1 MKKIIVVFLAL
12 LFVIVPISTVEA
24 YESIV
29 SRGSFIKTIN
39 ETFYIYTV
47 LGTEEAF
54 SDVDSE
60 NQAYFDLMAAKANG
74 YISGYPDG
82 AVYADQSITRLEA
95 AVALDKL
102 MELPQ
107 PMDGPVFADG
117 QEQPEWAI
125 RSIQRVVARGIF
137 SADENGNFNGR
148 EPLSKADLDN
158 AVEVI
163 KSLGLQGR
171 KDEIVNVKS
180 FDGFEVTG
188 RLSVPAGEEDIQ
200 RLVIFVHGTGPN
212 TYEMRRQSDISGIR
226 FKYLDVYADNF
237 VKDGTAFFTYNTRGV
252 SLGEEEP
259 YYADIDADSYKQYT
273 PQNIA
278 QDIKYVIEQLKQ
290 DSRLSNAQVILLGA
304 SEGTIIAPLSVLE
317 YGAEADA
324 LMLMGY
330 CNENMREVLEY
341 QLGGGM
347 SFFNYTLLFNVAGVE
362 GITKEQY
369 DADPNEIVEDLLA
382 STPFED
388 IDLDG
393 DGVITERDLGIMMAP
408 IRDGLFEA
416 VEKGDDNWIEE
427 NMSAMMP
434 ALMTNWFTA
443 HFELPKTEDIMTKV
457 DIPMYIFQGT
467 YDANCPVQGTYDVQS
482 RFKELGKTNLT
493 VNIYEGYNH
502 DLNFSQFLYG
512 NGSQAFD
519 DVFSTVNNLQL
530 LNK

>member
-1 MKKIIVVFLAL
+1 MKKIAALFLVL
-12 LFVIVPISTVEA
+12 LFVIMPISEVEA
-24 YESIV
+24 YESTI

-54 SDVDSE
+54 SDIDLETQS
-60 NQAYFDLMAAKANG
+60 YFDLMSAKANG
-74 YISGYPDG
+74 YIGGYPDG
-82 AVYADQSITRLEA
+82 AIYADKTITRSEA
-95 AVALDKL
+95 AVALDKI

-107 PMDGPVFADG
+107 PMDGPIFADG
-117 QEQPEWAI
+117 QELPVWAVD
-125 RSIQRVVARGIF
+125 SIQRVVARGIL
-137 SADENGNFNGR
+137 SVDENGNFNGN

-158 AVEVI
+158 AVKVI
-163 KSLGLQGR
+163 ESLGLQGR
-171 KDEIVNVKS
+171 KDEIVTVSS

-188 RLSVPAGEEDIQ
+188 RLSVPAGEKNIQ
-200 RLVIFVHGTGPN
+200 KLVIFVHGTGPN
-212 TYEMRRQSDISGIR
+212 TYEMRRQSDMEGVR

-252 SLGEEEP
+252 NLGEEEP
-259 YYADIDADSYKQYT
+259 YYADIDEEVYKQYT

-278 QDIKYVIEQLKQ
+278 QDMKYVIEELKK
-290 DSRLSNAQVILLGA
+290 DTRLSNAEVILLGA
-304 SEGTIIAPLSVLE
+304 SEGTIIAPLAVSE
-317 YGAEADA
+317 YGAEADV

-347 SFFNYTLLFNVAGVE
+347 SFFNYTLLFNVVGVE

-369 DADPNEIVEDLLA
+369 EADPNGIVEALLA
-382 STPFED
+382 STAFED

-393 DGVITERDLGIMMAP
+393 DGLITEEDFSVMMAP

-416 VEKGDDNWIEE
+416 VEKGDDKWIEE
-427 NMSAMMP
+427 NMYIMMP
-434 ALMTNWFTA
+434 PLMTNWFTA
-443 HFELPKTEDIMTKV
+443 HFELLKTEDIMTKV

-467 YDANCPVQGTYDVQS
+467 YDANCPVQGAYDVQS
-482 RFKELGKTNLT
+482 RFEELGKTNLT

-502 DLNFSQFLYG
+502 DLNFSEFLYG
-512 NGSQAFD
+512 IGSQAFD
-519 DVFSTVNNLQL
+519 DIFSTVND
-530 LNK
+530 

>member
-1 MKKIIVVFLAL
+1 MKKIAVIFLAL
-12 LFVIVPISTVEA
+12 LLVIMPVSTVEA
-24 YESIV
+24 YESTV

-39 ETFYIYTV
+39 ETFHIYTV
-47 LGTEEAF
+47 LGTDEAF
-54 SDVDSE
+54 SDIDLE
-60 NQAYFDLMAAKANG
+60 TQDYFDIMAAKTNG

-82 AVYADQSITRLEA
+82 AVYAQRYITRLEA

-107 PMDGPVFADG
+107 PMDGPIFADV
-117 QEQPEWAI
+117 QEQPEWAMG
-125 RSIQRVVARGIF
+125 SIQRVVARGIF
-137 SADENGNFNGR
+137 SVDENGSFNGG
-148 EPLSKADLDN
+148 EPLSEEDLDN
-158 AVEVI
+158 AVGVI
-163 KSLGLQGR
+163 KSLGLQCR
-171 KDEIVNVKS
+171 EDEIVKVKS

-188 RLSVPAGEEDIQ
+188 RLSVPAGEENIQ
-200 RLVIFVHGTGPN
+200 KLVIFVHGTGPN
-212 TYEMRRQSDISGIR
+212 TYEMRRQVHMAGVR

-237 VKDGTAFFTYNTRGV
+237 VKNGTAFFTYNTRGV
-252 SLGEEEP
+252 SLGEKEP
-259 YYADIDADSYKQYT
+259 DYADIDKDTYKQYT

-278 QDIKYVIEQLKQ
+278 HDMKYVIEQLKQ
-290 DSRLSNAQVILLGA
+290 DSRLSNAEVILLGA
-304 SEGTIIAPLSVLE
+304 SEGTITAPLAVLE

-347 SFFNYTLLFNVAGVE
+347 SFFNYTVFFNVVGSE

-369 DADPNEIVEDLLA
+369 EADPNEVVEALFA

-393 DGVITERDLGIMMAP
+393 DGLITEADLSVMVAP

-416 VEKGDDNWIEE
+416 VEKGDDDWIEE
-427 NMSAMMP
+427 NMSAIMP
-434 ALMTNWFTA
+434 PLMTDWFTA
-443 HFELPKTEDIMTKV
+443 HFELPKTEDIMAKV
-457 DIPMYIFQGT
+457 DIPIYIFQGT

-482 RFKELGKTNLT
+482 RFEELGKTNLT

-502 DLNFSQFLYG
+502 DLNFSQFIYG
-512 NGSQAFD
+512 IGSQAFD
-519 DVFSTVNNLQL
+519 DIFSTVKDLQASD
-530 LNK
+530 K